1 MKVFVFIAM
10 ALCLLFLCTFQLS
23 AQPEKKINH
32 QTQSWFSLNNTIR
45 LKNKFG
51 LLADF
56 HVRRNDFAA
65 EPSFY
70 LVRGGF
76 NYWLKNNITFS
87 LGYAH
92 MWVSPGKPG
101 YKTYADE
108 NRIYEQAQITSNIG
122 KMIFLQRLRNEQ
134 RWQEILVN
142 DLRTHQNKFSNRV
155 RYLVSSTIPVVKNK
169 NVPSLALSNEFCIQ
183 FGKAIVYNTFDQDRL
198 FIGIKQKITRNLSF
212 DIGYMLV
219 FQQKASGYVYDE
231 NDTFRWFFYY
241 TPDWRRKQL

>member
-1 MKVFVFIAM
+1 MKVFVFIVM
-10 ALCLLFLCTFQLS
+10 ALCLLFFCPFQLL
-23 AQPEKKINH
+23 AQSQKKINH
-32 QTQSWFSLNNTIR
+32 QTQTWFSLNNTIR

-70 LVRGGF
+70 LVRGGL
-76 NYWLKNNITFS
+76 NYWLKNNIAFAF
-87 LGYAH
+87 GYAH
-92 MWVSPGKPG
+92 MWVSPGKHG

-142 DLRTHQNKFSNRV
+142 DQSTHQNKFTNRV
-155 RYLVSSTIPVVKNK
+155 RYLISSTIAVTKNK
-169 NVPSLALSNEFCIQ
+169 NVPSLVLSNEFCIQ

-198 FIGIKQKITRNLSF
+198 FIGIKQNITKHLSF

-231 NDTFRWFFYY
+231 NDTFRCFFYY
-241 TPDWRRKQL
+241 TPDWRRKRL

>member
-1 MKVFVFIAM
+1 MKVFVFIVM
-10 ALCLLFLCTFQLS
+10 ALCLLFFCPFQLL
-23 AQPEKKINH
+23 AQSQKKINH
-32 QTQSWFSLNNTIR
+32 QTQTWFSLNNTIR

-70 LVRGGF
+70 LVRGGL
-76 NYWLKNNITFS
+76 NYWLKNNITFA

-142 DLRTHQNKFSNRV
+142 DQSTHQNKFTNRV
-155 RYLVSSTIPVVKNK
+155 RYLISSTIAVTKNK
-169 NVPSLALSNEFCIQ
+169 NVPSLVLSNEFCIQ

-198 FIGIKQKITRNLSF
+198 FIGIKQNITKHLSF

-231 NDTFRWFFYY
+231 NDTFRWFFYF
-241 TPDWRRKQL
+241 TPDWRRKHY